1 MPLDPP
7 VITATLPSSFP
18 TIIPVRAQFPGLHA
32 DCIRKVALQRDT
44 GRQRA
49 VKNAHLGDLAV
60 LVEQDEEYA
69 VDRGVSDLQP
79 EECGVV
85 GLAAEDLHIGVVGRQ
100 SVDGLYGFHGGLAA
114 GDWLIAERAVQH
126 HVLGEQTG
134 EGVFVC
140 AAVNAVDEGL
150 QGVAVRGERG
160 HGYSSSCGEFGWY
173 AEALSW
179 RRSNDRCPG
188 RPSV

>member
-79 EECGVV
+79 EVCGVV
-85 GLAAEDLHIGVVGRQ
+85 ELAAEGLHIGGVGRQ
-100 SVDGLYGFHGGLAA
+100 SVDGLYGFHGDLAA
-114 GDWLIAERAVQH
+114 GDWPIAERAVQH
-126 HVLGEQTG
+126 HVLGEQR
-134 EGVFVC
+134 
-140 AAVNAVDEGL
+140 
-150 QGVAVRGERG
+150 VRVSLSAPPLMQSTKDSKVSR
-160 HGYSSSCGEFGWY
+160 CG
-173 AEALSW
+173 ANVVMVTP
-179 RRSNDRCPG
+179 R
-188 RPSV
+188 